1 MKSGKI
7 ILIVGIVSMIVAII
21 SRITMIPLPPANVEA
36 GALLNFASTC
46 FLLSIALS
54 LIEKK

>member
-1 MKSGKI
+1 MKPGKI
-7 ILIVGIVSMIVAII
+7 MLIVGIVSMIIGII
-21 SRITMIPLPPANVEA
+21 SRITMIPLPPFGLEARSLLLFANSA
-36 GALLNFASTC
+36 

>member
-1 MKSGKI
+1 MKPGKI
-7 ILIVGIVSMIVAII
+7 ILIVGIISMIVGII
-21 SRITMIPLPPANVEA
+21 SRITMIPLPPADLEA
-36 GALLNFASTC
+36 GAILQFAGVC